1 MKYLSLVL
9 ILSCLRAQSQVGVKS
24 ETSGVIFSKEELIED
39 IQYYRNFHEKHNTNL
54 YAYHSKAYIDSVFD
68 GLENNVFPMDEMSFF
83 RYMSIATSS
92 ISDGHCLLFPPHE
105 QIAAADTLQG
115 FFPFRIR
122 YDQGAF
128 FVTMDLSDSQNYYSS
143 RLIPIDAINGVAS
156 DSIYDIA
163 LRSLP
168 REGNNL
174 QYPNWILEKYFYEYY
189 SYVFGHPDTFKLTTF
204 CTSPDGIKN
213 VCVSAKIPA
222 VTKDTLVARRKNR
235 YPDYPMT
242 KARDN
247 GMSFT
252 RYDSINA
259 AVFSLFT
266 WDKTILRKV
275 YGIHFKDSINT
286 YMQTAIDDS
295 IGTLIIDLRN
305 NQGGF
310 MMYGVYVMRWLM
322 DSTFNYIDK
331 IERVHRTSSNERIYK
346 SVNTGRFKSVKPYK
360 HNYGGNVIILT
371 NGGTFSNSSIF
382 TTQMQRYG
390 RAVVMGEETGGSSSQ
405 LTGSFGV
412 HRPLIMPNSKIEL
425 SHINYRIV
433 VNKDVPYS
441 GKGVIPDIAIAD
453 DWNPENGD
461 MLLQKV
467 LKEYLPK

>member
-1 MKYLSLVL
+1 MKYILLLSTLFSL
-9 ILSCLRAQSQVGVKS
+9 QLRGQ
-24 ETSGVIFSKEELIED
+24 TVIDTTIYSREQLIED
-39 IQYYRNFHEKHNTNL
+39 IRYCRDFHEKHNTNL
-54 YAYHSKAYIDSVFD
+54 YAYRSKAYIDSMFD
-68 GLENNVFPMDEMSFF
+68 DLEDKVVPMDAITFF
-83 RYMSIATSS
+83 KYMSIVTSS
-92 ISDGHCLLFPPHE
+92 ISDGHCLLFPSE
-105 QIAAADTLQG
+105 EFRTTADTVKG
-115 FFPFRIR
+115 FFPFRIH
-122 YDQGAF
+122 YDDGAF
-128 FVTMDLSDSQNYYSS
+128 YVTMDLSDSENAFSNGK
-143 RLIPIDAINGVAS
+143 LPIEAINGIPA
-156 DSIYDIA
+156 DSIYHAA

-189 SYVFGHPDTFKLTTF
+189 SYIYGHPETFQLSTTCRIDDKLF
-204 CTSPDGIKN
+204 ED
-213 VCVSAKIPA
+213 CVLVEIPA
-222 VTKDTLVARRKNR
+222 VTKDTLVERRKKR

-242 KARDN
+242 LARDK
-247 GMSFT
+247 GLSFT
-252 RYDSINA
+252 RYDSLDA
-259 AVFSLFT
+259 AVLSLFT

-275 YGIHFKDSINT
+275 YGIRFKDSINA
-286 YMQTAIDDS
+286 YMQAAIDDS
-295 IGTLIIDLRN
+295 IGTLILDLRN

-360 HNYGGNVIILT
+360 HNYVGNVIILT